1 MKRPYVSS
9 FEDYAGTQ
17 NETPE
22 ARILRLGAAMQN
34 QTTEQRLRG
43 APSLENAL
51 KPRSPLIR
59 QKTKAKPRARTSAEW
74 YVVQAFADCLS
85 RERERRGWGM
95 TALAAHIGMSVSQY
109 RKMENGHLGSTIR
122 LANKVCRRLGI
133 TFSLG
138 EWPE

>member
-1 MKRPYVSS
+1 MPRPYVSS
-9 FEDYAGTQ
+9 FEDVSAPKREAVINAGS
-17 NETPE
+17 
-22 ARILRLGAAMQN
+22 G
-34 QTTEQRLRG
+34 
-43 APSLENAL
+43 
-51 KPRSPLIR
+51 PLATRPPLVR
-59 QKTKAKPRARTSAEW
+59 QKAIRPKAKPRARTSAEW

>member
-1 MKRPYVSS
+1 MPRPYVSS
-9 FEDYAGTQ
+9 FEYNAGAQ
-17 NETPE
+17 GESAEERN
-22 ARILRLGAAMQN
+22 LRLGAAMQN
-34 QTTEQRLRG
+34 QTPEQRLRSM
-43 APSLENAL
+43 PSLENAI
-51 KPRSPLIR
+51 KSRPPLVR
-59 QKTKAKPRARTSAEW
+59 QKTRAKPRARTSAEW

>member
-1 MKRPYVSS
+1 MPRPYVSS
-9 FEDYAGTQ
+9 FEDAPTMTAYVGKAIAEIEAVGCGDSQPGSKAGKVESGPTVR
-17 NETPE
+17 P
-22 ARILRLGAAMQN
+22 
-34 QTTEQRLRG
+34 
-43 APSLENAL
+43 
-51 KPRSPLIR
+51 PLVR
-59 QKTKAKPRARTSAEW
+59 QKTRAKPRARTSAEW

>member
-1 MKRPYVSS
+1 
-9 FEDYAGTQ
+9 
-17 NETPE
+17 
-22 ARILRLGAAMQN
+22 
-34 QTTEQRLRG
+34 
-43 APSLENAL
+43 
-51 KPRSPLIR
+51 
-59 QKTKAKPRARTSAEW
+59 
-74 YVVQAFADCLS
+74 LS

-133 TFSLG
+133 TFTLG